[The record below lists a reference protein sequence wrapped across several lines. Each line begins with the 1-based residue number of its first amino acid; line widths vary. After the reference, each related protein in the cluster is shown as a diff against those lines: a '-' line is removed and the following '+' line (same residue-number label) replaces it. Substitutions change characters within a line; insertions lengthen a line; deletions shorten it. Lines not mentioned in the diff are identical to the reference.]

1 MRARSIELIVQP
13 PYEGQWPYE
22 LASQLSKILPKHIS
36 YTNPSWWS
44 NAWIGCTNL
53 DYERCY
59 ASSLIP
65 YTEVQTQSV
74 YSVISMGLL
83 TGDSTLLHLR
93 LTYPHVIREDGSWRQ
108 VDISLCRR
116 QDHDILCMP
125 GQYTAVDEKCWEDS
139 SLCVLDGENIASKG
153 TTVYYLG
160 HRRVCFFVLKDT
172 NVSLVMKLGCSVN
185 LTIARGAWCTLGG
198 VSEIQTQEWNYVVPH
213 MANLSVD
220 VNQNRPVNLRALN
233 LGMGR
238 KVQEWL
244 TDWDRD
250 ESLMKMLQQER
261 ANATIAIYHDQNVIK
276 EVVHQLEDDV
286 GGSWWEVIFGHS
298 SKANSIL
305 NYLIHPVVILL
316 IIAAV
321 SSLVQVG
328 MCCWTRHLYR
338 KVSHLSIQVEGRI
351 DGEVSS
357 YMVEA
362 LLPVQNPE
370 IPLTCQNC
378 GRKGHCERTCLILAR
393 IYSEEV

>member
-1 MRARSIELIVQP
+1 MGVVNGVDTDLLRNKLSAIASDSKQSFVAQREINDILDNIQQRHINTQVKVAQDFIRHFKRLVDSVVTQGKNMSWALACTQGQAELSTNIKLIVQSL
-13 PYEGQWPYE
+13 YGGQWPYE
-22 LASQLSKILPKHIS
+22 LASQFSKILPKHIS

-74 YSVISMGLL
+74 YSVISMGLV

-116 QDHDILCMP
+116 HDHDILCMP
-125 GQYTAVDEKCWEDS
+125 GQYTVVDEKCWEDS

-153 TTVYYLG
+153 TPVYYLG

-172 NVSLVMKLGCSVN
+172 NVSLVMELGCSVN
-185 LTIARGAWCTLGG
+185 LTIARGAWCTLGS

-213 MANLSVD
+213 IANLSVD
-220 VNQNRPVNLRALN
+220 VNQNSPVNLRALN

-238 KVQEWL
+238 KIQEWL

-250 ESLMKMLQQER
+250 ESLMRMLQQER

-276 EVVHQLEDDV
+276 EVVQQLENDV
-286 GGSWWEVIFGHS
+286 GGSWWEVILRHS

-305 NYLIHPVVILL
+305 N
-316 IIAAV
+316 
-321 SSLVQVG
+321 
-328 MCCWTRHLYR
+328 
-338 KVSHLSIQVEGRI
+338 
-351 DGEVSS
+351 
-357 YMVEA
+357 
-362 LLPVQNPE
+362 
-370 IPLTCQNC
+370 
-378 GRKGHCERTCLILAR
+378 
-393 IYSEEV
+393 